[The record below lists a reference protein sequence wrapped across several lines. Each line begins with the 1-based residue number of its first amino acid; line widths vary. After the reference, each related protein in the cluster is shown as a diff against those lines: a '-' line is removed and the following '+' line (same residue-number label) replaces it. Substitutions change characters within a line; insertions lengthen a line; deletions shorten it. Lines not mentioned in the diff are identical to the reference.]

1 MSSIL
6 IYSSDGVCG
15 NVCVGLIFFS
25 LPEFHLY
32 PQPAQKLHRS
42 GRNQNFNRK
51 EQSREEQNLPGH
63 SQNMARNVQKCILLI
78 LRGVFVFFTPL
89 LSLMSAI

>member
-1 MSSIL
+1 MET
-6 IYSSDGVCG
+6 
-15 NVCVGLIFFS
+15 CVLGSVFS

-42 GRNQNFNRK
+42 GRNLNFNRK
-51 EQSREEQNLPGH
+51 EQSRGEQNLPGH